1 MELTTIPAYLAKW
14 AAELPDQVW
23 LRDRLGDS
31 FQEWSWSQAKAE
43 VDAAASWFESH
54 FSAQAKIAIL
64 SRNCAHWVMA
74 DLAVISAG
82 NVTIPLFTTLAP
94 ETTDYILNFAEV
106 DVIILGQ
113 AENWDIV
120 EPVVPEH
127 IKVITLPGTQYSG
140 AIASWDEIVE
150 QARGNRPNF
159 VCQPEQLVS
168 LVFTSG
174 TTGMPKGA
182 MQTHES
188 MLLPTARFDMAFK
201 LCENPRLL
209 SYLPLSHIAERQLI
223 EMQSLMRHGVVNFNE
238 SLATL
243 SRDMADTKPHFFFG
257 APRVWEQLQQAVL
270 GVMGSQ
276 EALDGLLE
284 ADAEG
289 IGAAVRDK
297 LGLSDASY
305 LLSAAAPISTALVE
319 WFEKLGIIL
328 MEGYGQTE
336 AMGLIANRVGER
348 KVGTIGKCDPSVEIR
363 FSEEGELQVKATGLS
378 TGYYK
383 NPEKTAETFV
393 DGWVMTGDK
402 ATIDDEG
409 FISITGR
416 VKDYF
421 KTIQGKFVAPVPIE
435 DHFSDNPHTEQLCLL
450 GRGYSKTVM
459 VCVMSGIAQSLARA
473 DIEAAML
480 ERAKSVNEAVDKHA
494 RIGAVIISDEAW
506 SIDNGILTPTLKIR
520 RDHIESR
527 FGERAQELARNAA
540 QQGEIFVVW
549 DTEETA

>member
-14 AAELPDQVW
+14 AAESPDQVW

-43 VDAAASWFESH
+43 VDAVASWFESNYP
-54 FSAQAKIAIL
+54 AQTKIAIL

-74 DLAVISAG
+74 DLAAISSG
-82 NVTIPLFTTLAP
+82 NVTIPLFTTLPP

-120 EPVVPEH
+120 ESVVPEH
-127 IKVITLPGTQYSG
+127 IKVITLPGTQCSG
-140 AIASWDEIVE
+140 AISSWDEIVGE
-150 QARGNRPNF
+150 NRGNRPDF

-188 MLLPTARFDMAFK
+188 MLLPTARFDEAFK
-201 LCENPRLL
+201 LCDNPRLL

-223 EMQSLMRHGVVNFNE
+223 EMQSLMRHGVVDFNE

-270 GVMGSQ
+270 GAMGSQ

-284 ADAEG
+284 ADADG

-297 LGLSDASY
+297 LGLSDAYY

-319 WFEKLGIIL
+319 WFEKLGIVL

-336 AMGLIANRVGER
+336 AMGLIANRAGER

-363 FSEEGELQVKATGLS
+363 FSEEGELQVKATGL
-378 TGYYK
+378 
-383 NPEKTAETFV
+383 
-393 DGWVMTGDK
+393 
-402 ATIDDEG
+402 
-409 FISITGR
+409 
-416 VKDYF
+416 
-421 KTIQGKFVAPVPIE
+421 
-435 DHFSDNPHTEQLCLL
+435 
-450 GRGYSKTVM
+450 
-459 VCVMSGIAQSLARA
+459 
-473 DIEAAML
+473 
-480 ERAKSVNEAVDKHA
+480 
-494 RIGAVIISDEAW
+494 
-506 SIDNGILTPTLKIR
+506 
-520 RDHIESR
+520 
-527 FGERAQELARNAA
+527 
-540 QQGEIFVVW
+540 
-549 DTEETA
+549 